1 MSVMYHERP
10 GVYAE
15 LDSSEL
21 AAATGTRK
29 TVGLVAQ
36 AELEDGV
43 YTLRSA
49 AGARTLLG
57 EESTAYRLAQ
67 LCLQN
72 GAETVLLCPA
82 NDSYADAIAR
92 VLAEKQA
99 AYLVTDSEAENVQ
112 LQLKAAVEAAAL
124 QNNECIGIIS
134 LAEGSVSELLA
145 RAAAINSE
153 RMVLPAPAALA
164 ATDETAPPA
173 AAACCLAG
181 QLAALNDPALP
192 LHNLKLEGLTATTAR
207 YDDDTVDAL
216 VRGGVS
222 PIEAEGG
229 EVRLLRAVTTR
240 TMTDGAADSTFRE
253 LSTILIADEVIPA
266 IRRSLRAKF
275 AHAKNNRTTRNAI
288 RNQIVLALEERVE
301 REIIAGYENIRV
313 EASAQDP
320 AVCEI
325 EFGFSVIR
333 GLSRIYLS
341 ARLCV

>member
-15 LDSSEL
+15 LDCSEL
-21 AAATGTRK
+21 AAAAGTRK
-29 TVGLVAQ
+29 TVGIVAQ
-36 AELEDGV
+36 AALEDGV
-43 YTLRSA
+43 YTLRDA

-57 EESTAYRLAQ
+57 EASAAYRLTQ

-72 GAETVLLCPA
+72 GAETVLLCPV

-99 AYLVTDSEAENVQ
+99 AYLVTDSEEEAVQ
-112 LQLKAAVEAAAL
+112 LQLKAAIEAAAL
-124 QNNECIGIIS
+124 QNNECIGIVS
-134 LAEGSVSELLA
+134 LTEGSVSALLA

-153 RMVLPAPAALA
+153 RIVLPASAAQSAA
-164 ATDETAPPA
+164 ATALPA

-181 QLAALNDPALP
+181 QLAALSDPAIP
-192 LHNLKLEGLTATTAR
+192 LHNLKLEGLTATAAR

-229 EVRLLRAVTTR
+229 EVLLLRAVTTR

-275 AHAKNNRTTRNAI
+275 ARAKNNRTTRNAI

-301 REIIAGYENIRV
+301 REIIASYENISV

-320 AVCEI
+320 SVCEVG
-325 EFGFSVIR
+325 FGFSVIR
-333 GLSRIYLS
+333 GLSRIYLT